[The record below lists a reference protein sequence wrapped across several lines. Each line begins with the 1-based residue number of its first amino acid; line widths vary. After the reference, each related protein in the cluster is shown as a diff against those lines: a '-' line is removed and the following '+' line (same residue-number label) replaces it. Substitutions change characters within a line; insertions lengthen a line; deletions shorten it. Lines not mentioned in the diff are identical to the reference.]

1 MSKKGKVCNT
11 NNTKGSNGA
20 KPSKKRLLLVG
31 FVILISVIS
40 VAIYVTYMNNI
51 KQDNAIQSS
60 MKEYL
65 QNKYGKEFTVGKPQR
80 KASGLGVE
88 GYLESVAYQNDD
100 KSLKFLVRKSSSY
113 IGDGYVGAVWTK
125 NEKERILPVV
135 YEIFGS
141 DVQADIE
148 IKTFG
153 TARGDLPVSGKI
165 PTFREGAEKY
175 GKAILYT
182 LYIKSDVSLRGKEGE
197 ASKKVFDLL
206 PHMNQNVDVLF
217 SYKSQIGSVS
227 YGVPLNQDDIRVIRT
242 ADDLIT
248 RFREW

>member
-1 MSKKGKVCNT
+1 MTRSKANRASGSKVKLDKKRPLLVSFIALIAALIAVIC
-11 NNTKGSNGA
+11 GVYINGA
-20 KPSKKRLLLVG
+20 
-31 FVILISVIS
+31 I
-40 VAIYVTYMNNI
+40 
-51 KQDNAIQSS
+51 QDNAVQSS

-80 KASGLGVE
+80 KASGFGVE
-88 GYLESVAYQNDD
+88 GYLESVAYQKND

-125 NEKERILPVV
+125 SEKERILPVID
-135 YEIFGS
+135 EIFGS
-141 DVQADIE
+141 GVQVDIE

-153 TARGDLPVSGKI
+153 TARGNLSVSGEI
-165 PTFREGAEKY
+165 PTFREGVEKY

-182 LYIKSDVSLRGKEGE
+182 LYIKSEVSLKGKEGE

-206 PHMNQNVDVLF
+206 PSVSRGTDILF
-217 SYKSQIGSVS
+217 SYKSQTGSAS
-227 YGVPLNQDDIRVIRT
+227 YGIPLNQDDIKSIKT